1 MAISCKIRVLC
12 VDDHPLVRD
21 GIAFALQQQ
30 SDMELVAQAKNVI
43 DAIAAFRQH
52 RPDVTLMDLQML
64 QMNGIDA
71 MAAIRSEFPN
81 ARIVILTT
89 YSGDI
94 QASRALKLG
103 AVGYLLKGMLR
114 TELIDTIRSVHAGHR
129 RIPPE
134 IASEIAEHYSADAL
148 SDREIEVLRVVA
160 SGCSNK
166 IVAEEHIV
174 ARLTDGQFTGELD
187 LLDNRETLVSCR
199 AVQPTR
205 LMRICRASLAQI
217 MRSETEIAN
226 LIMQAF
232 ISRRGNLVQ
241 QATSGV
247 TLLGH
252 GYSIDTIRLQRF
264 LSRNGY

>member
-1 MAISCKIRVLC
+1 MTSSLIFSEANSSSPQSAGIQTAGIFHPTFAPALLNRLKCYGSEEIVSESFSLFVRGERD
-12 VDDHPLVRD
+12 VDW
-21 GIAFALQQQ
+21 F
-30 SDMELVAQAKNVI
+30 
-43 DAIAAFRQH
+43 
-52 RPDVTLMDLQML
+52 
-64 QMNGIDA
+64 
-71 MAAIRSEFPN
+71 
-81 ARIVILTT
+81 VIL
-89 YSGDI
+89 D
-94 QASRALKLG
+94 G
-103 AVGYLLKGMLR
+103 AV
-114 TELIDTIRSVHAGHR
+114 
-129 RIPPE
+129 E
-134 IASEIAEHYSADAL
+134 ILEGVGNN
-148 SDREIEVLRVVA
+148 R
-160 SGCSNK
+160 
-166 IVAEEHIV
+166 EEHIV

-199 AVQPTR
+199 AVRPTR

-226 LIMQAF
+226 LIMQAS

>member
-1 MAISCKIRVLC
+1 MTSSLIFSEANSSSPR
-12 VDDHPLVRD
+12 
-21 GIAFALQQQ
+21 
-30 SDMELVAQAKNVI
+30 S
-43 DAIAAFRQH
+43 
-52 RPDVTLMDLQML
+52 
-64 QMNGIDA
+64 
-71 MAAIRSEFPN
+71 AAIQIAGIFHPTLAPALLDRLKCYGSEEIVSESSSLFV
-81 ARIVILTT
+81 RGERDVDWFVIL
-89 YSGDI
+89 D
-94 QASRALKLG
+94 G
-103 AVGYLLKGMLR
+103 AV
-114 TELIDTIRSVHAGHR
+114 
-129 RIPPE
+129 E
-134 IASEIAEHYSADAL
+134 IFEGVGNN
-148 SDREIEVLRVVA
+148 R
-160 SGCSNK
+160 
-166 IVAEEHIV
+166 EEHIV

-226 LIMQAF
+226 LIMQAS